1 MKKNIKEVVWT
12 PSDFVLFGD
21 NSGCKSNCKKTMRIL
36 LINSYLVK
44 GPKAQR
50 GINNIIV
57 TMVYFQHK
65 QVVSY

>member
-1 MKKNIKEVVWT
+1 
-12 PSDFVLFGD
+12 
-21 NSGCKSNCKKTMRIL
+21 MRIL